1 MGYVEDNLDSV
12 PALKAQLHRE
22 IEARDNWMRK
32 FHALEAQDRMPRIVA
47 TAVVLVVLTVFATI
61 GICVWHSDVVDEH
74 RVKACV
80 QAGNQWKENVAGHYE
95 CVRF

>member
-1 MGYVEDNLDSV
+1 
-12 PALKAQLHRE
+12 
-22 IEARDNWMRK
+22 
-32 FHALEAQDRMPRIVA
+32 
-47 TAVVLVVLTVFATI
+47 VVLTVFATI